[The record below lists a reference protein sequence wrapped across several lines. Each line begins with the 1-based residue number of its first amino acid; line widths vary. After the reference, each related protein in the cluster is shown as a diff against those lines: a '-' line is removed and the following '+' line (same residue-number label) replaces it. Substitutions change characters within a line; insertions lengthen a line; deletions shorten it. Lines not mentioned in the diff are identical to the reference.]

1 MVASDPLFVLTG
13 SLNRPSSDG
22 VPVRGQG
29 VSVLRLDPASGT
41 LHPVSVS
48 DRIDNPTFVA
58 GAADGRTL
66 YVTSEVETWD
76 EGLVSAYR
84 LDPATGQLHYID
96 KQPSRGGA
104 PAYLSL
110 HPSGN
115 WLFAANYLVEA
126 PALRPAQAV
135 VVFPIE
141 ADGGVGPAVASASH
155 SGHGPVAGRQDA
167 PHPHC
172 ALASPD
178 GRFVLVADLGL
189 DQIMVYPFDVQ
200 TGALGPGAAVAL
212 TPGCGPRHMAF
223 CAGGRWLVVVGEI
236 DSTVRVL
243 AWDAAS
249 GNLQPVSCQSL
260 LPSSW
265 RGEASGADLAVSAD
279 NRFVYVS
286 SRGPNVVVT
295 LALDAE
301 HGTLATLAHDAAPA
315 KPRSLTL
322 AGDFLL
328 VAGQD
333 GDRIAVLHR
342 DMASGRLSDAGHWAA
357 VGSPT
362 CIRACLLRR

>member
-200 TGALGPGAAVAL
+200 TGAPSAPARRWRSRRAAARATWRSAPVDVGWLWSARSTAPYACSRGMPPAVTCSRCHASHCCQARGAARPAAPTLQCRRITASSTCRRADRTSSSRWRSTRSTERWRRWRTMRRRPSRAASRWLAISCWSRARTATGSQCSTV
-212 TPGCGPRHMAF
+212 TWQ
-223 CAGGRWLVVVGEI
+223 AGGYP
-236 DSTVRVL
+236 T
-243 AWDAAS
+243 
-249 GNLQPVSCQSL
+249 P
-260 LPSSW
+260 
-265 RGEASGADLAVSAD
+265 
-279 NRFVYVS
+279 
-286 SRGPNVVVT
+286 
-295 LALDAE
+295 
-301 HGTLATLAHDAAPA
+301 AT
-315 KPRSLTL
+315 
-322 AGDFLL
+322 
-328 VAGQD
+328 GQ
-333 GDRIAVLHR
+333 R
-342 DMASGRLSDAGHWAA
+342 
-357 VGSPT
+357 
-362 CIRACLLRR
+362 